1 MKKLSK
7 RNTCTPT
14 DASQVSGNCDPVLNR
29 VDTLSVLDSKTLD
42 NRSEV
47 NLLQSEYARRDL
59 RVPVNVIQLYKKQ
72 KYDYQSVIWPDI
84 VISARGTIHPTAISR
99 GFSLPL
105 DLTDYKW
112 SRYRSFHPQQGFDCA
127 CEWFN

>member
-7 RNTCTPT
+7 RNTYTPT
-14 DASQVSGNCDPVLNR
+14 DASQVSGSADRVKLLNR
-29 VDTLSVLDSKTLD
+29 VDTLSGLGLKTLD

-72 KYDYQSVIWPDI
+72 KYDYQSVIWLDN
-84 VISARGTIHPTAISR
+84 VTTARGTIHPTAISR

-105 DLTDYKW
+105 DPTD
-112 SRYRSFHPQQGFDCA
+112 
-127 CEWFN
+127 